1 MSSSHKFEICSCNE
15 VDCYY
20 CDSVDP
26 FFTPSSAGSYMSH
39 ENFEELKKAEEQQ
52 EEDKESSRLLTQLA
66 NDIESECKQAQ
77 EWIDLNK
84 NKIKEH
90 KDWIKKSKKAIKT
103 TEKRLAEKDEQLIHI
118 MVKKDRFEDKMRI
131 RDDYITMEKE
141 KYPLQFPEFKN

>member
-1 MSSSHKFEICSCNE
+1 MQQSRLLL
-15 VDCYY
+15 
-20 CDSVDP
+20 
-26 FFTPSSAGSYMSH
+26 PSSAGPYMSH
-39 ENFEELKKAEEQQ
+39 ENFEELKKAEAQQ
-52 EEDKESSRLLTQLA
+52 EDDKESSRFLTQLA
-66 NDIESECKQAQ
+66 NDIDSECKQAQ

-118 MVKKDRFEDKMRI
+118 MVKKDHLEDKMRI

>member
-1 MSSSHKFEICSCNE
+1 
-15 VDCYY
+15 
-20 CDSVDP
+20 
-26 FFTPSSAGSYMSH
+26 MSH
-39 ENFEELKKAEEQQ
+39 ENFEELKKAEAQQ

-66 NDIESECKQAQ
+66 NDIDSECKQSQ

-90 KDWIKKSKKAIKT
+90 KDWIKKSKKEIKT
-103 TEKRLAEKDEQLIHI
+103 TGKRLAEKDEQLIHI

-131 RDDYITMEKE
+131 RDDYIIMEKE